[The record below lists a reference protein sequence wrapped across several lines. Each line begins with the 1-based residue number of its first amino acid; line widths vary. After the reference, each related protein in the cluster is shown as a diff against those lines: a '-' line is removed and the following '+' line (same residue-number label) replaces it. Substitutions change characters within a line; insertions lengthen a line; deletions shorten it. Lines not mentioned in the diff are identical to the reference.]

1 MVKFWQRLFS
11 DDAPIAAAVASP
23 FAALGADMHS
33 HLLPGL
39 DDGAETAAHSLD
51 LLRELRDLG
60 FRKLVMT
67 PHVMGD
73 FYRNTP
79 AGIRAALTELSA
91 AAIAAGLGDVALECA
106 AEYYLDEWLGRKLA
120 DGTELLS
127 FGGAKRYLLF
137 ETSYLNEPF
146 NLRTTI
152 FELKAAGYRP
162 VLAHPE
168 RYTYLYKNFSAIE
181 KLRHEYGVL
190 LQLNLNSLAGYYSPA
205 ARHVAEK
212 MIDAGLVDFVG
223 TDTHHL
229 RHTAALGT
237 KTVYSPHFRKL
248 LALPLLNS
256 SLLEASELAG

>member
-1 MVKFWQRLFS
+1 
-11 DDAPIAAAVASP
+11 
-23 FAALGADMHS
+23 MHS

-39 DDGAETAAHSLD
+39 DDGAETVAHSLD
-51 LLRELRDLG
+51 LLRELRALG

-73 FYRNTP
+73 FYKNTP
-79 AGIRAALTELSA
+79 AGIRAALATLRA
-91 AAIAAGLGDVALECA
+91 AAAEAGLGDVALECA

-120 DGTELLS
+120 DGTELLT
-127 FGGAKRYLLF
+127 FGGDQRYLLL
-137 ETSYLNEPF
+137 ETSYLNEAL
-146 NLRTTI
+146 NLQATI
-152 FELKAAGYRP
+152 FELRAAGYQP

-168 RYTYLYKNFSAIE
+168 RYVYFYGRFAELE
-181 KLRHEYGVL
+181 KLRRESGVL

-212 MIDAGLVDFVG
+212 LIDAGLVDFVG

-237 KTVYSPHFRKL
+237 KTVKSAYFHKL

-256 SLLEASELAG
+256 SL